1 MVLLNNVVR
10 KDFVVPEIAVTI
22 DGLNINIGA
31 IDKLVHAKFLAAN
44 PKIIF
49 FDTVFDP
56 YIFQTAVRIVDY
68 TGDEVDTDMQGTP
81 KFYMISIFDN
91 I

>member
-1 MVLLNNVVR
+1 MIVISNVVR
-10 KDFVVPEIAVTI
+10 KDFVVPEIAVTF

-49 FDTVFDP
+49 FDAVFDP
-56 YIFQTAVRIVDY
+56 YISSTAVRIVDY
-68 TGDEVDTDMQGTP
+68 TGDEVDTTVEGVSQW
-81 KFYMISIFDN
+81 YAISIFDN